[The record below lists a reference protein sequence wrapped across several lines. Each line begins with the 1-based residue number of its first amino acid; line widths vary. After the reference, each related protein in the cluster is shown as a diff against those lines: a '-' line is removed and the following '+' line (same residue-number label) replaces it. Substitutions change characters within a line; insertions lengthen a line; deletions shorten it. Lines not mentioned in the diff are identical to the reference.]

1 MTPDHG
7 EIQVENL
14 DHLGLVAGIIDEI
27 GLVDTINSSVGIEAG
42 EIVNAGVVV
51 KAIILNGLGFVSRP
65 LYLFPQFFQGKATEH
80 LLGKGIK
87 AEHLN
92 DDKIGRV
99 MDKLYA
105 QGLTKIFLSITLAA
119 IKRYGVSPKYAHL
132 DATTISVE
140 GKYANSEEE
149 ASVEKEDK
157 SESLLNDETSK
168 PIKITYGYSR
178 DKRPDLKQFL
188 LDLIV
193 SGDGDIP
200 LLIRAADGNES
211 EQAVFGKILTEFK
224 SRVDFESIMVADSA
238 LYSQK
243 NLLLMKELNWI
254 TRVPLSVKGAQ
265 QLVTEI
271 SEKELRKSGEYP
283 GYSWGEK
290 RNNYGGVEQRWL
302 LIQSEKRKESDLEKL
317 EKKLEKKLAEAEK
330 LKQRLCRQKFESA
343 AAAKATLKTEQK
355 NLKYYRLDLVKVL
368 KVDESKSQEDVYKV
382 ELSLVE
388 NTEIILT
395 EKKRAGRFILATNI
409 LEYQQLSNEEIF
421 KAYREQ
427 QAPERGFA
435 FLKDPLF
442 FADSVFLK
450 TAQRIETMA
459 MVMGL
464 CLLVYKLGQ
473 RQLRLQLS
481 NSQTG
486 VKNQLGKL
494 TSRPTLR
501 WIFQCFQGIHI
512 VVINGV
518 TQISNLTQERNLTI
532 SFFPEA
538 CQQYYSSA

>member
-1 MTPDHG
+1 MTPSPG

-27 GLVDTINSSVGIEAG
+27 GMVETINSMVGIEAG
-42 EIVNAGVVV
+42 EIVNAGLVV

-65 LYLFPQFFQGKATEH
+65 LYLFTQFFQGKATEH
-80 LLGKGIK
+80 LLGEGIK

-99 MDKLYA
+99 MDKLYK
-105 QGLTKIFLSITLAA
+105 QGLTNIFLSITLAA
-119 IKRYGVSPKYAHL
+119 IKRYGISTQYTHL

-140 GKYANSEEE
+140 GKYENAQEEVLGE
-149 ASVEKEDK
+149 TEEK
-157 SESLLNDETSK
+157 SESLLNQEPQR

-188 LDLIV
+188 LELMV

-200 LLIRAADGNES
+200 LFIRAADGNES
-211 EQAVFGKILTEFK
+211 EQAVFGKLLKEFK

-238 LYSQK
+238 LYSQN
-243 NLLLMKELNWI
+243 NLLLMQELLWI

-265 QLVTEI
+265 HLVREV
-271 SEKELRKSGEYP
+271 SAEELVKSAEYP
-283 GYSWGEK
+283 SYSWVEK
-290 RNNYGGVEQRWL
+290 KSNYGGIEQRWL
-302 LIQSEKRKESDLEKL
+302 LIESEKRRKSDLEKL
-317 EKKLEKKLAEAEK
+317 EKKLKKKLSEAQK
-330 LKQRLCRQKFESA
+330 LQSRLSRQKFEST
-343 AAAKATLKTEQK
+343 AAAKATLKAEQK
-355 NLKYYRLDLVKVL
+355 KLKYYRLDLVKVL
-368 KVDESKSQEDVYKV
+368 KEQKQQSLDNLYKV
-382 ELSLVE
+382 ELTISE
-388 NTEIILT
+388 NTEIIAA

-409 LEYQQLSNEEIF
+409 EDSQQLSASEMF

-450 TAQRIETMA
+450 TPQRIETMA
-459 MVMGL
+459 MLMGL

-473 RQLRLQLS
+473 RQLRLNLGVHQS
-481 NSQTG
+481 G

-494 TSRPTLR
+494 TQKPTLR
-501 WIFQCFQGIHI
+501 WIFQCFQGIH
-512 VVINGV
+512 VVVVNGV
-518 TQISNLTQERNLTI
+518 KQISNLTTDRSSTI
-532 SFFPEA
+532 NFFPEA